1 MRPPMSSSSGNDTPR
16 PARACMGLAAAL
28 LAAVLGGCAG
38 NPTRHPVPQ
47 DLTTRAEVPGIPLA
61 RIWGD
66 ETPSWVPVM
75 AKLSPEELQQQFA
88 ASYAKPHNYLAI
100 SGGGPDGAYGAGLLN
115 GWTAAG
121 TRPEFTIVTGI
132 STGALSAPFAFLGP
146 KYDHVL
152 KEVYTENSTKD
163 LIERRNYVA
172 AALGES
178 VADTRL
184 LRAKIA
190 SYVTPEVMAEI
201 AAAHN
206 SGRRLFIGT
215 VNLDVARPVIW
226 NIGAIA
232 ASGRP
237 ESLDL
242 IRNIMLASASI
253 PGVFPPVYIPVVADG
268 KAYDEMHVDGGT
280 ATQVFLYPVGLDWK
294 KITQKLKVPGRP
306 HAYIIRN
313 SKLQA
318 DWEGVEPWLPK
329 IAGRSVS
336 SLIRTQGIGDM
347 YRMYIAAKRDGLDYN
362 LAYVPDSFNMPL
374 KEAFDPVYMNA
385 LYALGYRR
393 AKEGYAWA
401 KAPPGMEGF

>member
-1 MRPPMSSSSGNDTPR
+1 MMADLLRPPPLSTLR
-16 PARACMGLAAAL
+16 VTRTRLAAAL
-28 LAAVLGGCAG
+28 LATVLAGCAG
-38 NPTRHPVPQ
+38 APQRQPVPQ
-47 DLTTRAEVPGIPLA
+47 ALTGKTEVPGIPLA

-66 ETPSWVPVM
+66 ETPPWIQMM
-75 AKLSPEELQQQFA
+75 AQMSPEELRKLFA
-88 ASYAKPHNYLAI
+88 SSYAKPHHYLAI
-100 SGGGPDGAYGAGLLN
+100 SGGGPDGAFGAGLLN

-146 KYDHVL
+146 KYDHIL
-152 KEVYTENSTKD
+152 KEVYTQNSTKD

-178 VADTRL
+178 IADTSL

-206 SGRRLFIGT
+206 SGRRLFVGT

-232 ASGRP
+232 ASGDP
-237 ESLDL
+237 KALDL
-242 IRNIMLASASI
+242 IRNLMLASASI
-253 PGVFPPVYIPVVADG
+253 PGVFPPVYVPVVADG
-268 KAYDEMHVDGGT
+268 KTYDEMHVDGGT

-294 KITQKLKVPGRP
+294 KITQRLQVPGRP

-318 DWEGVEPWLPK
+318 EYEGVEPWLPK

-336 SLIRTQGIGDM
+336 SLIRPQGIGDM
-347 YRMYIAAKRDGLDYN
+347 YRMYIGAKRDGLDYN
-362 LAYVPDSFNMPL
+362 LAYIPDSFQELINLPDV
-374 KEAFDPVYMNA
+374 FTPVITGISIGSY
-385 LYALGYRR
+385 
-393 AKEGYAWA
+393 
-401 KAPPGMEGF
+401 